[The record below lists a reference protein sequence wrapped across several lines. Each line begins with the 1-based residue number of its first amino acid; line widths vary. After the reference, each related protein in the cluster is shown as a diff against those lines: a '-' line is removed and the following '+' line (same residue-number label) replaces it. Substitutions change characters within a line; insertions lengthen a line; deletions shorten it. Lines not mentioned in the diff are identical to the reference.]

1 MKKSP
6 DKHVRFGVRLSP
18 GDAIQLEAIACRL
31 GITKSQ
37 VLRLSLSSENSLKPA
52 KTDAG
57 NAAASDALDAIFS
70 RMSALD
76 ERLQNMQSLLSGAVD
91 LLLSMSRTAQ
101 QNAQSAPRQPEPVP
115 IEKPQTP
122 AGPKWSDY
130 VRKNY
135 KTSPIMSDADWA
147 EFLKKRYAEQ
157 HGFPPDL
164 ST

>member
-1 MKKSP
+1 MEKNAKKQTQ
-6 DKHVRFGVRLSP
+6 FLLRLTP

-37 VLRLSLSSENSLKPA
+37 VLRLSLAPS
-52 KTDAG
+52 
-57 NAAASDALDAIFS
+57 NAHKNPKSDKEMAALADTLDAIFL

-76 ERLQNMQSLLSGAVD
+76 ARLQNMESLMSGTVD
-91 LLLSMSRTAQ
+91 LLLSMSQTAQ
-101 QNAQSAPRQPEPVP
+101 QNTQPAPRQPEPVRV
-115 IEKPQTP
+115 EKTQTP

-130 VRKNY
+130 TKKNY
-135 KTSPIMSDADWA
+135 KTSPIMSDGEWK
-147 EFLKKRYAEQ
+147 EFLKKRYTEQ

>member
-18 GDAIQLEAIACRL
+18 GDAVQLEAMARHL
-31 GITKSQ
+31 GISKSE
-37 VLRLSLSSENSLKPA
+37 VMRLSLSSENSLKPS
-52 KTDAG
+52 KTDVG
-57 NAAASDALDAIFS
+57 NAAASEAMDAIFL

-76 ERLQNMQSLLSGAVD
+76 ARLQNMESLMSGTVD
-91 LLLSMSRTAQ
+91 LLLSMSQTAQ
-101 QNAQSAPRQPEPVP
+101 QNTQPAPRQPEPVRV
-115 IEKPQTP
+115 EKTQTP

-130 VRKNY
+130 TRKNF
-135 KTSPIMSDADWA
+135 KTSPILSDAEWA
-147 EFLKKRYAEQ
+147 DFLRKRYTEQ